1 MERTGETEL
10 GQAPK
15 AGPSP
20 APYGVGERK
29 LTDDGNF
36 VILIIRKTF
45 SEPQIRRHT
54 KTKTRRKDKC

>member
-15 AGPSP
+15 EGPSL
-20 APYGVGERK
+20 APYGVGEGK

-36 VILIIRKTF
+36 VILMIRKTF
-45 SEPQIRRHT
+45 LEPQIRRHT
-54 KTKTRRKDKC
+54 KTKIRKKDKC